1 MGSITPDYE
10 STLRDIMEVVTYG
23 VFGLFIIVAFLLG
36 RGMKSGNEDSE
47 LRNELREII
56 NHSQDAVKST
66 LTSEIRERNNDS
78 RDVIVTVIKELGES
92 QHKVQKALGEEQQK
106 HLAVVGE
113 NISKLQDS
121 NEKKLDEMRNVVD
134 EKLQTTLEK
143 RIGESFKLVSDRLEA
158 VYQGLGE
165 MRTLANDVGG
175 LKKVLTNVSTRG
187 AMGEIQAERIIEQI
201 LAPAQYGKNVK
212 THPNCRGQVEFAIK
226 MPGIDGNMDEPVWLP
241 IDCKFPKEDYERLL
255 DAYEEGDKKLIE
267 KAYSTFESNVTAK
280 AKTIRKEYVASPHT
294 TDFAVM
300 FLPTEGLYA
309 DVVRRPGLFEAL
321 QRDHQIVVTG
331 PSTLAAFVNSLQ
343 MGFRTLALETNAS
356 EVYNVLGTV
365 KTEFVKFGEH
375 LGKLHKQLN
384 TAANTIGGDGESIQR
399 RLRAMERAL
408 KDVEALESPSKEI
421 MGLLE
426 D

>member
-1 MGSITPDYE
+1 
-10 STLRDIMEVVTYG
+10 
-23 VFGLFIIVAFLLG
+23 
-36 RGMKSGNEDSE
+36 
-47 LRNELREII
+47 
-56 NHSQDAVKST
+56 
-66 LTSEIRERNNDS
+66 
-78 RDVIVTVIKELGES
+78 
-92 QHKVQKALGEEQQK
+92 
-106 HLAVVGE
+106 
-113 NISKLQDS
+113 
-121 NEKKLDEMRNVVD
+121 
-134 EKLQTTLEK
+134 
-143 RIGESFKLVSDRLEA
+143 
-158 VYQGLGE
+158 
-165 MRTLANDVGG
+165 
-175 LKKVLTNVSTRG
+175 
-187 AMGEIQAERIIEQI
+187 
-201 LAPAQYGKNVK
+201 
-212 THPNCRGQVEFAIK
+212 
-226 MPGIDGNMDEPVWLP
+226 
-241 IDCKFPKEDYERLL
+241 
-255 DAYEEGDKKLIE
+255 
-267 KAYSTFESNVTAK
+267 
-280 AKTIRKEYVASPHT
+280 
-294 TDFAVM
+294 M

>member
-1 MGSITPDYE
+1 
-10 STLRDIMEVVTYG
+10 MEVVTYG
-23 VFGLFIIVAFLLG
+23 VFGLFIIIAFLLG
-36 RGMKSGNEDSE
+36 RGMKSENDDSE
-47 LRNELREII
+47 LKNELREII

-66 LTSEIRERNNDS
+66 LTSEIRDRNNDS

-165 MRTLANDVGG
+165 MKTLANDVGG

-280 AKTIRKEYVASPHT
+280 AKTIRKEYVSSPHT

>member
-1 MGSITPDYE
+1 
-10 STLRDIMEVVTYG
+10 MEVVTYG
-23 VFGLFIIVAFLLG
+23 VFGLFIIIAFLLG
-36 RGMKSGNEDSE
+36 RGLKSGNDDSE
-47 LRNELREII
+47 LKNELREII

-66 LTSEIRERNNDS
+66 LTSEIRDRNNDS

-165 MRTLANDVGG
+165 MKTLANDVGG

>member
-1 MGSITPDYE
+1 MASLTE
-10 STLRDIMEVVTYG
+10 YG
-23 VFGLFIIVAFLLG
+23 LLLIGAVLGIVIGYLLG
-36 RGMKSGNEDSE
+36 GNKDNGQEIRSE
-47 LRNELREII
+47 LREMN
-56 NHSQDAVKST
+56 K
-66 LTSEIRERNNDS
+66 DS
-78 RDVIVTVIKELGES
+78 RENIQQTVVTVVKE
-92 QHKVQKALGEEQQK
+92 LGEEQQK
-106 HLAVVGE
+106 HLATVGK
-113 NISKLQDS
+113 NISELQES
-121 NEKKLDEMRNVVD
+121 NERKLDEMRQVVD

-158 VYQGLGE
+158 VHKGLGE
-165 MRTLANDVGG
+165 MQSLAADVGG

-187 AMGEIQAERIIEQI
+187 AMGEIQAERILQQI
-201 LAPAQYGKNVK
+201 LSPNQFDKNVK
-212 THPNCRGQVEFAIK
+212 THPDCKGQVEFAIK
-226 MPGIDGNMDEPVWLP
+226 LPGLDGNMADPVWLP

-255 DAYEEGDKKLIE
+255 EAYEEGDKKQIE

-280 AKTIRKEYVASPHT
+280 AKTIRREYVAAPHT

-309 DVVRRPGLFEAL
+309 DVVRRPGLFETL

-356 EVYNVLGTV
+356 EVYNVLGAV

-384 TAANTIGGDGESIQR
+384 TAANTIGGEGDTIQR

-408 KDVEALESPSKEI
+408 KDVEALDSPTSDILK
-421 MGLLE
+421 LLDE
-426 D
+426 

>member
-1 MGSITPDYE
+1 MASLTE
-10 STLRDIMEVVTYG
+10 YG
-23 VFGLFIIVAFLLG
+23 LLLIGAVLGIVIGYLLG
-36 RGMKSGNEDSE
+36 GNKDNGQEIRSE
-47 LRNELREII
+47 LREMN
-56 NHSQDAVKST
+56 K
-66 LTSEIRERNNDS
+66 DS
-78 RDVIVTVIKELGES
+78 RENIQQTVVTVVKE
-92 QHKVQKALGEEQQK
+92 LGEEQQK
-106 HLAVVGE
+106 HLATVGK
-113 NISKLQDS
+113 NISELQES
-121 NEKKLDEMRNVVD
+121 NERKLDEMRQVVD

-158 VYQGLGE
+158 VHKGLGE
-165 MRTLANDVGG
+165 MQSLAADVGG

-187 AMGEIQAERIIEQI
+187 AMGEIQAERILQQI
-201 LAPAQYGKNVK
+201 LSPNQFDKNVK
-212 THPNCRGQVEFAIK
+212 THPDCKGQVEFAIK
-226 MPGIDGNMDEPVWLP
+226 LPGLDGNMTDPVWLP

-255 DAYEEGDKKLIE
+255 EAYDEGDKKQIE

-280 AKTIRKEYVASPHT
+280 AKTIRREYVAAPHT

-309 DVVRRPGLFEAL
+309 DVVRRPGLFETL

-356 EVYNVLGTV
+356 EVYNVLGAV

-384 TAANTIGGDGESIQR
+384 TAANTIGGEGDTIQR

-408 KDVEALESPSKEI
+408 KDVEALDSPTSDILK
-421 MGLLE
+421 LLDE
-426 D
+426 

>member
-1 MGSITPDYE
+1 MASLTE
-10 STLRDIMEVVTYG
+10 YG
-23 VFGLFIIVAFLLG
+23 LLLIGAVLGIVIGYLLG
-36 RGMKSGNEDSE
+36 GNKDNSQEIRSE
-47 LRNELREII
+47 LREMN
-56 NHSQDAVKST
+56 K
-66 LTSEIRERNNDS
+66 DS
-78 RDVIVTVIKELGES
+78 RENIQQTVVTVVKE
-92 QHKVQKALGEEQQK
+92 LGEEQQK
-106 HLAVVGE
+106 HLVTVGK
-113 NISKLQDS
+113 NISELQES
-121 NEKKLDEMRNVVD
+121 NEKKLDEMRQVVD

-158 VYQGLGE
+158 VHKGLGE
-165 MRTLANDVGG
+165 MQSLAADVGG

-187 AMGEIQAERIIEQI
+187 AMGEIQAERILQQI
-201 LAPAQYGKNVK
+201 LSPNQFDKNVK
-212 THPNCRGQVEFAIK
+212 THPDCKGQVEFAIK
-226 MPGIDGNMDEPVWLP
+226 LPGLDGNMADPVWLP

-255 DAYEEGDKKLIE
+255 EAYEEGDKKQIE

-280 AKTIRKEYVASPHT
+280 AKTIRREYVAAPHT

-356 EVYNVLGTV
+356 EVYNVLGAV

-384 TAANTIGGDGESIQR
+384 TAANTIGGEGDTIQR

-408 KDVEALESPSKEI
+408 KDVEALDSPTSDILE
-421 MGLLE
+421 LLDE
-426 D
+426 